1 MTERNEQWREELRKT
16 MSPKERVA
24 IPRAAMNELD
34 ATYRSHMRDDFFCF
48 LPFTETLSNVL
59 VYMLEIKRQKHKYFC
74 YKF

>member
-34 ATYRSHMRDDFFCF
+34 ATYRSHSYDEVNQG
-48 LPFTETLSNVL
+48 LTEEQANGDGANVQPT
-59 VYMLEIKRQKHKYFC
+59 RQPVIA
-74 YKF
+74 